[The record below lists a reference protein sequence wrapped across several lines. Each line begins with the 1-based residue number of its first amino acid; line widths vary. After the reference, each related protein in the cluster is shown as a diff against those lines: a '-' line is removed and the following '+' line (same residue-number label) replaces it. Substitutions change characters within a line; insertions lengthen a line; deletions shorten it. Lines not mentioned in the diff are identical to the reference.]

1 MNERG
6 HKLISLERVIKTG
19 FVNFF
24 RNISLSI
31 AATAVMVVT
40 LTIILFSVI
49 ANATFNN
56 TIQQIND
63 KIDVSVYLKDSVTEG
78 QRDKFISELKSLE
91 NVKSVNYISK
101 DDALKQ
107 YRVDNQE
114 NLDLLLA
121 ISQTDNPLPATI
133 KIKPIDPGQIDQIKN
148 VIESGSNK
156 QLQSDKTSYSG
167 DRKEAID
174 KITTA
179 TAFFRKAVTVGV
191 IVFAVISMLIIFNT
205 IQMAIFNRRDELTIM
220 RLLGASTWFI
230 KGPFI
235 VETMLYG
242 IVAAVVSVVLC
253 NSLFVF
259 QSHAFDASSLG
270 LLDIKFA
277 NQYFADHFWLFLALQ
292 LAFGMTIGALSSFVA
307 TKKYLKFHQTKQRR
321 LRKAS

>member
-1 MNERG
+1 MNQKG

-19 FVNFF
+19 IINFF
-24 RNISLSI
+24 RNISLSV

-56 TIQQIND
+56 TIKQIND
-63 KIDVSVYLKDSVTEG
+63 KIDVSVYLKDSVTDD
-78 QRDKFISELKSLE
+78 QRNKFIGQLKSLD
-91 NVKSVNYISK
+91 NVKDVIYVSK
-101 DDALKQ
+101 EEALKQ
-107 YRVDNQE
+107 YRIDNQE

-121 ISQTDNPLPATI
+121 ISQTDNPLPATL
-133 KIKPIDPGQIDQIKN
+133 KIKPVDPAQINSIKD
-148 VIESGSNK
+148 VIESSSNK
-156 QLQSDKTSYSG
+156 SLQSDKTSYSG

-174 KITTA
+174 KITNA
-179 TAFFRKAVTVGV
+179 TTFFRKAVTVSV

-242 IVAAVVSVVLC
+242 IVAAVVSIVLC
-253 NSLFVF
+253 NALFVF

-277 NQYFADHFWLFLALQ
+277 NQYFADNFWKFLALQ
-292 LAFGMTIGALSSFVA
+292 LIFGMAIGATSSYVA

-321 LRKAS
+321 LKRA